1 MNTWSEANF
10 LERLMSPLLPKD
22 DVKKRSCPDS
32 GLLAAFSENRAG
44 GFVSEAVEVHL
55 RQCSD
60 CAEVHRRL
68 VNFGMADASMSAAEW
83 KNTEKRL
90 DNWMSS
96 VLALQSSQAAVG
108 VSPVASAPSMAPS
121 WRIASWKT
129 QWVLS
134 AVAGLALVV
143 ASIFFWE
150 FSFLQPN
157 KLLAFRLPA
166 RTSVT
171 IRLSSLHRLSD
182 GTLLFQATLA
192 SPISAPG
199 AAFLNRV
206 DEIDGWETEENGET
220 SLVIKD
226 LVIHGLH
233 YSLKGPLGRK
243 IHPPSATGGQAVP
256 FDTNQLVE
264 TFVDTPG
271 NYATYVKV
279 PDTAE
284 SQ

>member
-1 MNTWSEANF
+1 
-10 LERLMSPLLPKD
+10 MSPLLPKD

-32 GLLAAFSENRAG
+32 DLLAAFSENQAG

-55 RQCSD
+55 KQCSE
-60 CAEVHRRL
+60 CAEVYGRL
-68 VNFGMADASMSAAEW
+68 VHFEMADASMPAAEW
-83 KNTEKRL
+83 KNAEKRL

-96 VLALQSSQAAVG
+96 VLALQPSQVAGG
-108 VSPVASAPSMAPS
+108 VSPVASVPG
-121 WRIASWKT
+121 WKIASWKM

-134 AVAGLALVV
+134 AAAGLALVV

-150 FSFLQPN
+150 FSFVQPN

-206 DEIDGWETEENGET
+206 EEIDGWETEENGET

-243 IHPPSATGGQAVP
+243 IHPPAATGGQAVP